1 MDAASKAAEGGMNMD
16 KMTSREI
23 CKLLEIV
30 VGNTKPIADSTID
43 AEREENLKTLI
54 DIGDWVLDGLFYAA
68 EHRKD
73 PYYSSQTIGE
83 KAYATMLEWKNWLAE
98 KEEELA

>member
-1 MDAASKAAEGGMNMD
+1 MD

-30 VGNTKPIADSTID
+30 VGNTEPIADSTID
-43 AEREENLKTLI
+43 LIREENLKTLI
-54 DIGDWVLDGLFYAA
+54 DIGDWVLDGLLYAA

-73 PYYSSQTIGE
+73 PYYSSQKIGE
-83 KAYATMLEWKNWLAE
+83 RAYAAMLEWKEWLAQ

>member
-1 MDAASKAAEGGMNMD
+1 MD

-23 CKLLEIV
+23 CKLLEII
-30 VGNTKPIADSTID
+30 VGNTEPIADSAID
-43 AEREENLKTLI
+43 PEREENLKTLI

-73 PYYSSQTIGE
+73 PYYSSKIIGE
-83 KAYATMLEWKNWLAE
+83 RAYATMLEWKDWLAG
-98 KEEELA
+98 KEVELA

>member
-1 MDAASKAAEGGMNMD
+1 ME

-30 VGNTKPIADSTID
+30 VGETEPIADSVID
-43 AEREENLKTLI
+43 YEREENLKTLI
-54 DIGDWVLDGLFYAA
+54 DIGNWVLDGLLYVA

-73 PYYSSQTIGE
+73 PYYSSQKVGE
-83 KAYATMLEWKNWLAE
+83 RAYAAMLEWKDWLAQ
-98 KEEELA
+98 EETELA

>member
-1 MDAASKAAEGGMNMD
+1 ME

-23 CKLLEIV
+23 CKLLDIIIGKTEPV
-30 VGNTKPIADSTID
+30 ADSAVD
-43 AEREENLKTLI
+43 DEREENLKTLI

-73 PYYSSQTIGE
+73 PYYSSSTVGE
-83 KAYATMLEWKNWLAE
+83 RAYATMLEWKDWLAQ
-98 KEEELA
+98 KEENLA

>member
-1 MDAASKAAEGGMNMD
+1 MAE

-23 CKLLEIV
+23 CKLLEII
-30 VGNTKPIADSTID
+30 VGGTEPVADAAID
-43 AEREENLKTLI
+43 DAVNENLKTLI
-54 DIGDWVLDGLFYAA
+54 DIGDWVLDGLLYAA

-83 KAYATMLEWKNWLAE
+83 RAYACMLEWKDWLAE

>member
-1 MDAASKAAEGGMNMD
+1 ME

-30 VGNTKPIADSTID
+30 VGETEPIADSAID
-43 AEREENLKTLI
+43 SVREENLKTLI
-54 DIGDWVLDGLFYAA
+54 DIGDWVLDGLLYAA

-73 PYYSSQTIGE
+73 PYYSSQAIGE
-83 KAYATMLEWKNWLAE
+83 KAYATMLEWKEWLARI
-98 KEEELA
+98 EEELA

>member
-1 MDAASKAAEGGMNMD
+1 ME

-23 CKLLEIV
+23 CKLLEIM
-30 VGNTKPIADSTID
+30 VGETEPIADSAVDPIR
-43 AEREENLKTLI
+43 AENLKILI
-54 DIGDWVLDGLFYAA
+54 DVGNWVLDGLFYAA

-83 KAYATMLEWKNWLAE
+83 TAYAAMLEWKEWLAQ

>member
-1 MDAASKAAEGGMNMD
+1 MA

-23 CKLLEIV
+23 RKLLEIV
-30 VGNTKPIADSTID
+30 VGETEPVADTNID
-43 AEREENLKTLI
+43 LIREENLKTLI
-54 DIGDWVLDGLFYAA
+54 DIGNWVLDGLLYAS

-73 PYYSSQTIGE
+73 PYYSSQKIGE
-83 KAYATMLEWKNWLAE
+83 RAYAAMLEWKEWLAQ

>member
-1 MDAASKAAEGGMNMD
+1 ME

-23 CKLLEIV
+23 CKLLEVV
-30 VGNTKPIADSTID
+30 VGETEPIADSAID
-43 AEREENLKTLI
+43 DVREENLKTLI
-54 DIGDWVLDGLFYAA
+54 DIGDWVLDGLLYAA

-83 KAYATMLEWKNWLAE
+83 TAYAAMLEWKEWLE
-98 KEEELA
+98 QKEEELA

>member
-1 MDAASKAAEGGMNMD
+1 ME

-30 VGNTKPIADSTID
+30 VGETEPIADSAID
-43 AEREENLKTLI
+43 PVREENLKTLI
-54 DIGDWVLDGLFYAA
+54 DIGDWVLDGLLYVA

-73 PYYSSQTIGE
+73 PYYSSRKVGE
-83 KAYATMLEWKNWLAE
+83 RAYATMLEWKDWLGQ
-98 KEEELA
+98 KGTELE

>member
-1 MDAASKAAEGGMNMD
+1 MT

-23 CKLLEIV
+23 CNLLEIV
-30 VGNTKPIADSTID
+30 VGATEPIADSAID
-43 AEREENLKTLI
+43 LIREENLKTLI
-54 DIGDWVLDGLFYAA
+54 DIGDWVLDGLLYAA

-83 KAYATMLEWKNWLAE
+83 RAYATMLEWKEWLAQ
-98 KEEELA
+98 KEDELA

>member
-1 MDAASKAAEGGMNMD
+1 MN

-30 VGNTKPIADSTID
+30 VGNTEPIADSAID

-54 DIGDWVLDGLFYAA
+54 DIGDWMFNELIYVA

-73 PYYSSQTIGE
+73 PYNSSKTVGE
-83 KAYATMLEWKNWLAE
+83 RAYATMLEWKDWLTE
-98 KEEELA
+98 KEGELA